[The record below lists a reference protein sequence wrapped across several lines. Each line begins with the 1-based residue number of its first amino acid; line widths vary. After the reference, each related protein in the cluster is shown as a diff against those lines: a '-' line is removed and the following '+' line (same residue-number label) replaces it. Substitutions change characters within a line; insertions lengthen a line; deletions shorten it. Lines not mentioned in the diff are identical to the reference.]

1 VRPASPEVAAADQH
15 GFGLRGIIAP
25 MSDEQ
30 WYYCLKHGTVEKAE
44 GCRAA
49 DRLGP
54 YPDRE
59 SAAHALELAHQ
70 RTAANDAAD
79 DAWEERGTRF
89 DQT

>member
-1 VRPASPEVAAADQH
+1 MPITASDTRRTGHPA
-15 GFGLRGIIAP
+15 GILRHMAP
-25 MSDEQ
+25 EQ
-30 WYYCLKHGTVEKAE
+30 WFWCFVHETVEPLE

-49 DRLGP
+49 DRLGS

-79 DAWEERGTRF
+79 DAWEERGARY
-89 DQT
+89 DQL